1 MENTLSILVFSAAG
15 QSSSCGSTGGR
26 IEARRHERWRVKGS
40 QAGRGVQGGKRDDS
54 IISQNRTIH
63 ELSCTLYRRH
73 REVSDVTT
81 VPCLDRTPRN
91 NHIRGARDYSAG
103 RGSRGNWHTLP
114 PGPTVPGFAPLQSA
128 DVLPHFLHL
137 RFLRF
142 LEALS
147 GPRSP
152 LPRLTLLL
160 RLCLLLAL
168 PRTLV
173 LSSFA
178 PLPLHHRGRGA
189 GPSDEE
195 ASSPARGGTFVA
207 RLTTHDSRQPP
218 HTKAHFVGLGE
229 TTRLPL
235 LMPSSGLSKCSVRT

>member
-1 MENTLSILVFSAAG
+1 MPKGKYPVN
-15 QSSSCGSTGGR
+15 SSVLGSRAEQQQGGR

-103 RGSRGNWHTLP
+103 RGSRGNWHALP

-128 DVLPHFLHL
+128 DVLPHVLHV

-142 LEALS
+142 LEGLS
-147 GPRSP
+147 FPRSP
-152 LPRLTLLL
+152 
-160 RLCLLLAL
+160 
-168 PRTLV
+168 
-173 LSSFA
+173 F
-178 PLPLHHRGRGA
+178 
-189 GPSDEE
+189 
-195 ASSPARGGTFVA
+195 A
-207 RLTTHDSRQPP
+207 RLTAGAGRALAEAPTFVCPTIWTSSCALEFSGSAGIGVGSR
-218 HTKAHFVGLGE
+218 TATAGSMF
-229 TTRLPL
+229 RN
-235 LMPSSGLSKCSVRT
+235 

>member
-1 MENTLSILVFSAAG
+1 MRLPYVQLKTTQGCLIENTLSILVFSAAG

-103 RGSRGNWHTLP
+103 RGSRGNWHALP

-128 DVLPHFLHL
+128 DVLPHVLHL

-142 LEALS
+142 LEGLS
-147 GPRSP
+147 FPRSP
-152 LPRLTLLL
+152 
-160 RLCLLLAL
+160 
-168 PRTLV
+168 
-173 LSSFA
+173 F
-178 PLPLHHRGRGA
+178 
-189 GPSDEE
+189 
-195 ASSPARGGTFVA
+195 A
-207 RLTTHDSRQPP
+207 RLRAAPEGHWQKPQRSSARRSGHHLAHWNSPGRQ
-218 HTKAHFVGLGE
+218 A
-229 TTRLPL
+229 
-235 LMPSSGLSKCSVRT
+235 

>member
-1 MENTLSILVFSAAG
+1 MRLPYVQLKTTQGCLMENTLSILVFSAAG

-103 RGSRGNWHTLP
+103 RGSRGNWHALP

-128 DVLPHFLHL
+128 DVLRRRCRRCLWPLAPPEPPPDPPPYSSHPPLKH
-137 RFLRF
+137 
-142 LEALS
+142 
-147 GPRSP
+147 PPPYPP
-152 LPRLTLLL
+152 LPP
-160 RLCLLLAL
+160 LAPAVNWP
-168 PRTLV
+168 PR
-173 LSSFA
+173 
-178 PLPLHHRGRGA
+178 P
-189 GPSDEE
+189 
-195 ASSPARGGTFVA
+195 
-207 RLTTHDSRQPP
+207 
-218 HTKAHFVGLGE
+218 
-229 TTRLPL
+229 
-235 LMPSSGLSKCSVRT
+235 